1 MSEIIAAWPAS
12 RQLVLI
18 DFEMNLPRQPYASD
32 NLEQDGIWRQSQRD
46 AIRCKHIQHNGG
58 LVTWLT
64 FDCDHDAT
72 AFSHP
77 DGLLPPPNIITL
89 NPDNGRGQLSYRL
102 LAPVAKTDAARDRPL
117 RYLTAIEAGMTRRL
131 DADPGYVGLV
141 TKNPLHPRFRAIVMH
156 DHAFQLRELA
166 EHLHADNMRRRQSA
180 DVAGLGRNCTVFEE
194 LRQFAYRE
202 VRRFKSGGA
211 TFAEYQGR
219 QLEIASG
226 LNLQFAAPMH
236 HSEVHQIGR
245 SVANWTWQNF
255 TNEEFSAI
263 QSLRGR
269 RGMAQRWGN
278 SRSIRVAEAK
288 SAAQDLLASPPSPP
302 DISDKV
308 IGHSSATAKN
318 GIQMS
323 RRTLYQKVAETL
335 DVAPR
340 TMRRYLEGHAPTPTF
355 EDQKPWEADGIGR
368 RAWYYRRARQ
378 KSGGAD
384 GS

>member
-1 MSEIIAAWPAS
+1 MFQVTAVSQIIHDKVLRDFQAS
-12 RQLVLI
+12 
-18 DFEMNLPRQPYASD
+18 LPRQPYASD

-46 AIRCKHIQHNGG
+46 AIRCKHIQANGG
-58 LVTWLT
+58 LITWLT

-72 AFSHP
+72 AFSHR

-89 NPDNGRGQLSYRL
+89 NPDNGRGHLSYRL

-117 RYLTAIEAGMTRRL
+117 RYLAAIETGMTRRL

-141 TKNPLHPRFRAIVMH
+141 TKNPLHPRFRTIIMH
-156 DHAFQLRELA
+156 DHAFQLSELA

-194 LRQFAYRE
+194 LRHFAYRE

-219 QLEIASG
+219 LLEIAIG

-255 TNEEFSAI
+255 SNEEFSAV
-263 QSLRGR
+263 QSRRGR
-269 RGMAQRWGN
+269 RGNAKRWGD
-278 SRSIRVAEAK
+278 RRKLRVAEAK
-288 SAAQDLLASPPSPP
+288 TAVAEHLSITPSTP
-302 DISDKV
+302 DISDKA
-308 IGHSSATAKN
+308 IGQKSLTSENARITQGELCAEVAKKI
-318 GIQMS
+318 GVS
-323 RRTLYQKVAETL
+323 TRTV
-335 DVAPR
+335 
-340 TMRRYLEGHAPTPTF
+340 RRYLKGRLPFATAEG
-355 EDQKPWEADGIGR
+355 EKPWKREGIS
-368 RAWYYRRARQ
+368 RATWYRRRARQ
-378 KSGGAD
+378 KLCGSGH
-384 GS
+384 S